1 MDTNSPIATETKK
14 NSTFVIVWLS
24 VFALCLLTFLVTVSL
39 AGYGLYKNMQT
50 PQVNN
55 PQAGLTATAASSWPV
70 ILTDNFQTD
79 ANRWDVGNYENGN
92 RRDNRE
98 IGPGFYRWSLENAA
112 GYTYWQP
119 ASLGNLR
126 DFTLS
131 VSVRH
136 ISGTQYDQYG
146 VIFCN
151 NAGNHYVFAIQD
163 SGDFI
168 VSGYIAGEYKELIPT
183 KKSTLIKP
191 GKINHLGV
199 VALDGKYT
207 LFINGAFAGEFK
219 DNSLSGGDVAMM
231 VGPEQGPSLPD
242 AQPQGISTRRQ
253 EARFIAEF
261 SSFEVRAPAESVSY
275 RSSTPSLPPIKPGP
289 GRLVFG
295 SNQGGQLEIYTIASD
310 GTNLKQLTDN
320 QAADYAPRWSPDG
333 KQIAFCSERDGNA
346 EIYVMEANGTNLR
359 RLTFNPKRDCSPD
372 WSPDGSQIIFSSNRD
387 GKFQIYLM
395 PAAGEKD
402 GLQQITHSK
411 DNETNPIISPDG
423 QKILFQVKMAGSNTD
438 LYVMGI
444 DGKKREVVG
453 LGYDNAGYV
462 DGAWDPAGKRIAYV
476 QRSGSYGDIMVSS
489 LKNDNSE
496 QDWRQIT
503 PDYTLNQYPGWSPD
517 GSQLVYVGEVNGQ
530 PDIYIILAN
539 GSGIF
544 RVTNDQ
550 AIEKNPDWTAP

>member
-39 AGYGLYKNMQT
+39 AGYGMYKNMQT

-359 RLTFNPKRDCSPD
+359 RLTFDPKRDCSPD
-372 WSPDGSQIIFSSNRD
+372 WSPDGRQIIFSSNRD